1 MWESV
6 HAIIRRKKKKTGGL
20 KGPCEMPDTQRND
33 QTSYSISTEPSC
45 SKGGKVPVSS
55 ALPFLEAYL
64 EVLACMFFLK
74 EKVKR
79 EGLTHRAP
87 DHPEDLH

>member
-1 MWESV
+1 
-6 HAIIRRKKKKTGGL
+6 
-20 KGPCEMPDTQRND
+20 
-33 QTSYSISTEPSC
+33 
-45 SKGGKVPVSS
+45 VSS